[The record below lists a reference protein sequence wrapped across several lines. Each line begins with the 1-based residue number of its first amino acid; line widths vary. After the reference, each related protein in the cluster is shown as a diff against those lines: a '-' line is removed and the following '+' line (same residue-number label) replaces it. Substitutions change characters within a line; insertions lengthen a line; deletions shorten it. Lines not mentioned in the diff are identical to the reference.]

1 MVVDVEING
10 LKQQTLFA
18 LCAQHGWDP
27 LFFSA
32 TEDAVN
38 VADLERE
45 LEVCSAAGEWNLCSL
60 LLKASRKKADSRML
74 HQLAHFDQQGAIGPF
89 AKRKT
94 RSFLEFLLL
103 LRPYVKNQAEKSLRK
118 ILSSEMLRP
127 EVFTRKKN
135 IDVAERWGLEMKY
148 WHSQGNYKIVVALG
162 DKAERL
168 NLEHQLIA
176 RYLKVSTLTLVRSN
190 KLIVLKGI
198 QRSPN
203 RTRTDYEKAILDAW
217 SVDPGFTD
225 YLELLRKVIAFRMHK
240 KGLHAGLMENFEQE
254 CVEFELNKKL
264 AAFFSGS

>member
-1 MVVDVEING
+1 MVVEVEIIG
-10 LKQQTLFA
+10 LKQKTLFA

-27 LFFSA
+27 LFLSA

-74 HQLAHFDQQGAIGPF
+74 HQLSHFDQQGAIGPF

-118 ILSSEMLRP
+118 ILSSEMLKP

-148 WHSQGNYKIVVALG
+148 WHSQGNHKIVVALG
-162 DKAERL
+162 DKAEWL
-168 NLEHQLIA
+168 NLKHQLIA
-176 RYLKVSTLTLVRSN
+176 RYLKISKLALGRSN

-198 QRSPN
+198 KRSPN
-203 RTRTDYEKAILDAW
+203 RTRSDYEKAILDAW

-225 YLELLRKVIAFRMHK
+225 YLELLRKVIAFRMRK
-240 KGLHAGLMENFEQE
+240 KGLRAGLMANFEQE
-254 CVEFELNKKL
+254 CVDFELNKKL
-264 AAFFSGS
+264 AAFLSCS